1 MKFYRLKS
9 VFPGKSI
16 ATPFIGYVC
25 QTKIHAENGREMVLL
40 TLTTEEGRKQFSNV
54 FFNWDDLEEINEDYC
69 NDQESR

>member
-40 TLTTEEGRKQFSNV
+40 TLTTEEGRKQFSKAW
-54 FFNWDDLEEINEDYC
+54 FFWDDLEEVA
-69 NDQESR
+69 NDTQA